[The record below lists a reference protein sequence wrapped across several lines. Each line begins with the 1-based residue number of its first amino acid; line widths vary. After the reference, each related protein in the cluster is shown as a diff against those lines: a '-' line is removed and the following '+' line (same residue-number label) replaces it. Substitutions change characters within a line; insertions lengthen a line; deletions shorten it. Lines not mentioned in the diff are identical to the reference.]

1 MCLGETGGACLPPCG
16 IGQPSH
22 HCFVLA
28 PSPLFL
34 PLAFPGARGRSHPP
48 AVEYDA
54 KRLRMMTNPASR
66 VLRRQRR
73 QSRRAERHGN
83 QSLNGTA
90 KPRLLLIFGGC
101 RLCQQPLTR
110 SVYTK
115 RRLMGWTRL
124 HITDSEESYWEIIG
138 TLVGPKRRQ
147 NYE

>member
-1 MCLGETGGACLPPCG
+1 MRTSPSSGTALLPFRRSK
-16 IGQPSH
+16 GQ
-22 HCFVLA
+22 C
-28 PSPLFL
+28 PSP
-34 PLAFPGARGRSHPP
+34 
-48 AVEYDA
+48 AVKYDA
-54 KRLRMMTNPASR
+54 ERLRMMTNPASR

-73 QSRRAERHGN
+73 QSRRAERHEN